1 MMKNQEV
8 EVVCQ
13 PVESAVG
20 AVLTNCLANTEKYHV
35 GNNISEDE

>member
-1 MMKNQEV
+1 MKKNQEV

-20 AVLTNCLANTEKYHV
+20 VVQTNCLVNTEK
-35 GNNISEDE
+35 